1 MAGVAWD
8 LAVRLAGEGVALEPL
23 TADHEDALFAISREP
38 ELFTWWP
45 WDLSVSRDAVH
56 EYVELCLQAARDG
69 ERQHYVT
76 LDAASGEPI
85 GSTSYCLIDEDNRTL
100 EIGATFLVP
109 SRWGGGENVEAK
121 LLMLRHAFEAC
132 GCQRVQI
139 VTDALNERSRGAIL
153 ALGAE
158 LEGVHRQDRLIA
170 HSGRVRSSA
179 FYSIV
184 DSEWPSVERR
194 LNERLAAKSG

>member
-1 MAGVAWD
+1 MAGASWD
-8 LAVRLAGEGVALEPL
+8 LAVRLAGEHVALEPL
-23 TADHEDALFAISREP
+23 AAEHEEALYAVSRDP

-45 WDLSVSRDAVH
+45 WDLSASREAVRG
-56 EYVELCLQAARDG
+56 YVAECLQAARDG
-69 ERQHYVT
+69 KRQHYLT
-76 LDAASGEPI
+76 LDARTGEPI

-121 LLMLRHAFEAC
+121 LLMLRHAFDVC

-158 LEGVHRQDRLIA
+158 FEGIHRQDRLIA

-184 DSEWPSVERR
+184 DSDWPTVERR
-194 LNERLAAKSG
+194 QTERLAAKLG